1 MNDTSRSVWL
11 PSSASRK
18 TQVPPSWSWR
28 DKSRLLIEYCLY
40 KAHLHLFREICLQIV
55 CFDMDIALNSIIL
68 ANIDVMT

>member
-40 KAHLHLFREICLQIV
+40 KAYTIV
-55 CFDMDIALNSIIL
+55 CFDMDIALNSIFL